1 VSIRGEKRKKEKK
14 KKLPVKGE
22 ITKCLSAERAYTR
35 LIRECVAAD
44 RQLPDN

>member
-1 VSIRGEKRKKEKK
+1 MRIRDEKKKKE

-22 ITKCLSAERAYTR
+22 ITKCLSAERACTR

-44 RQLPDN
+44 RQLLEN